1 MSIAG
6 TLESCN
12 EQIADVCTDLLRS
25 ALRGDA
31 EAQSVE
37 RSLQRARR
45 SIAKAEQILQS
56 LNQSQD
62 D

>member
-1 MSIAG
+1 MSIAE

-12 EQIADVCTDLLRS
+12 EQIADMCTDLLR
-25 ALRGDA
+25 ATLRGDSN
-31 EAQSVE
+31 AQSVE

-56 LNQSQD
+56 LNQNQD